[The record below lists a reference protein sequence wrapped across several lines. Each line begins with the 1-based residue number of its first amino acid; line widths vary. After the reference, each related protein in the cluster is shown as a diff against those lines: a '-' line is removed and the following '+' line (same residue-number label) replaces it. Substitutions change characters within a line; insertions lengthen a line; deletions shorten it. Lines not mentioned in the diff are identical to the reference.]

1 MPGRDLVG
9 LRFRNIENV
18 EDKMVGNSLR
28 RRDQLKPDVD
38 WAVLAKVIQSNAR
51 FDLSDRL
58 EVYLDH
64 VSVPAVNGGVRTK
77 GRSLYVMSA
86 FKKSVVT
93 VKAALNCLAYALI
106 IAMTRVNGDPKY
118 KSYRKGRSLEKPVE
132 NLLKASSADLSN
144 GGGFEELRQFQDHLS
159 D

>member
-28 RRDQLKPDVD
+28 RRDQLKPDVV

-77 GRSLYVMSA
+77 GRSLDIMSA
-86 FKKSVVT
+86 IKKV
-93 VKAALNCLAYALI
+93 
-106 IAMTRVNGDPKY
+106 
-118 KSYRKGRSLEKPVE
+118 
-132 NLLKASSADLSN
+132 
-144 GGGFEELRQFQDHLS
+144 
-159 D
+159 